1 MAKSTNAIRF
11 GINPRG
17 MSYEKVVSVAKTA
30 EEAGFEVI
38 SFSDRPPDPS
48 IEGWTFAT
56 AVAVQTKK
64 IAVTHS
70 TLNIPLRNPAL
81 LAKMASSLDV
91 MTGGGR
97 VIMTVGAGGQEA
109 HYTAIGTPFGTAG
122 ERVTDLEDAIAIMR
136 GLWANETFSY
146 QGRQFNVAEASSP
159 PKPLGPIPFVI
170 GAGGARMLKYT
181 GEQAEGWIKNGGWP
195 ESHEQYLGL
204 LGQVEAAAESAG
216 REPRIIRR
224 VLNGTGYIGDK
235 DPNDV
240 IPETMGRRGGL
251 MGNADKILETIN
263 EYVDLGVDTFQL
275 QFPAGTW
282 EEQMKQFGEEV
293 IAKVKS

>member
-17 MSYEKVVSVAKTA
+17 MSYEKVLSVAKTA
-30 EEAGFEVI
+30 EDAGFEVI
-38 SFSDRPPDPS
+38 SFSDRPPEPS
-48 IEGWTFAT
+48 LEGWTFAT
-56 AVAVQTKK
+56 AIAVQTKK

-70 TLNIPLRNPAL
+70 TLNVPLRNPAL

-97 VIMTVGAGGQEA
+97 VILTLGAGGQEA

-122 ERVTDLEDAIAIMR
+122 ERVTDLEDAISIMR
-136 GLWANETFSY
+136 GLWANEIFSY
-146 QGRQFNVAEASSP
+146 EGRQFSVTEASSP
-159 PKPLGPIPFVI
+159 PKPLGTIPFII

-181 GEQAEGWIKNGGWP
+181 GAKADGWIKNGGWP
-195 ESHEQYLGL
+195 ETHEQYLEL
-204 LGQVEAAAESAG
+204 LGQVEAGAEEAG
-216 REPRIIRR
+216 RDPRTIRR

-251 MGNADKILETIN
+251 MGNAARILEIID
-263 EYVDLGVDTFQL
+263 EYVELGVDTFQL
-275 QFPAGTW
+275 QFPGDMV
-282 EEQMKQFGEEV
+282 EDQLKQFGAEV
-293 IAKVKS
+293 IAKVKR